1 MKRVPGGPMHLIIT
15 QGPGRGQ
22 RLVLGTDSVRL
33 GRDPS
38 CDLVIDDTRA
48 SRQHAEIAPA
58 GDGAWI
64 LRDHGSR
71 NGTLVNGEVTT
82 RSILEAGD
90 VITIGECSMTVHAVQ
105 EHMSTF
111 SIKVDPASLQKR
123 LQKEASDTGISKS
136 LQEALFEVG
145 LLNQSSSPPE
155 ELIRNV
161 MEVMRSGIHFD
172 SWGWIRW
179 NEDGQRE
186 AIGEMGQQP
195 IDLKQLDPSITLL
208 EAARRRREGLIS
220 SEVGNAFE
228 ASVCVRRK
236 QALSALALPLLGR
249 DSDTT
254 VLYLER
260 GTGSP
265 PFTEAELNWVASLG
279 VHLAVNLENARLF
292 RETREAHEELLA
304 SREQLT
310 RQEKMVAIGR
320 LASGFAHDLNN
331 PLGSVIGFLQLA
343 KRSMEKQSEVP
354 TQSQKMVD
362 KALDAADFC
371 RALCRN
377 LLAFA
382 RTRPF
387 KPGSETPF
395 NVRNV
400 IEGTLD
406 ICEARLRDAGI
417 STQID
422 VPTDLHLTGDSTA
435 LRQVVMNLSLNAADA
450 MNEAGHGGKIH
461 VAGKLLP
468 QGGIELTFSDD
479 GPGMSQEVARLAF
492 DPLYSTKETDKGSGL
507 GLYVVQ
513 RIVDGAGGMIHLE
526 TSPGRGASFRIVL
539 PDAMAQLGSEEI
551 SPMDVADHWQ
561 GEVQ

>member
-1 MKRVPGGPMHLIIT
+1 MHLIIT

-22 RLVLGTDSVRL
+22 RLVLGAETVRL

-48 SRQHAEIAPA
+48 SRQHAEIIPT
-58 GDGAWI
+58 GNSTWL
-64 LRDHGSR
+64 LRDDGSR
-71 NGTLVNGEVTT
+71 NGTQVNGEVVQ
-82 RSILEAGD
+82 RSVLEAGD
-90 VITIGECSMTVHAVQ
+90 VITIGECSLTVHAVQ

-123 LQKEASDTGISKS
+123 LQQDASHKGVTKS

-155 ELIRNV
+155 EMIRGV
-161 MEVMRSGIHFD
+161 VEVMRSGVQFE
-172 SWGWIRW
+172 SWGWIQWDKSGNRS
-179 NEDGQRE
+179 
-186 AIGEMGQQP
+186 ATGERDHQP
-195 IDLKQLDPSITLL
+195 VDMKGLDPSITLV

-236 QALSALALPLLGR
+236 QALSALALPLVGR
-249 DSDTT
+249 DSETSI
-254 VLYLER
+254 LYLER
-260 GTGSP
+260 GTGSS
-265 PFTEAELNWVASLG
+265 PFTEEELNWVASLG
-279 VHLAVNLENARLF
+279 VHLAVNLENSRLF
-292 RETREAHEELLA
+292 RETREAHEALLE
-304 SREQLT
+304 SREQLS

-343 KRSMEKQSEVP
+343 NRSLEKQPQNIDQNRQLIS
-354 TQSQKMVD
+354 
-362 KALDAADFC
+362 KAQEAADFC

-387 KPGSETPF
+387 KPGSEKPF
-395 NVRNV
+395 NVREV
-400 IEGTLD
+400 IEGTLA
-406 ICEARLRDAGI
+406 ICEARLRNAGI
-417 STQID
+417 KTRVD
-422 VPTDLHLTGDSTA
+422 VPSDLNLTGDSTA

-450 MNEAGHGGKIH
+450 MHEAGHGGSIEIC
-461 VAGKLLP
+461 GKALS
-468 QGGIELTFSDD
+468 QGGIELTFGDD
-479 GPGMSQEVARLAF
+479 GPGMTTEVARHAF

-513 RIVDGAGGMIHLE
+513 RIVDGAGGMIDLD
-526 TSPGRGASFRIVL
+526 TAPGRGALFRIVL

-551 SPMDVADHWQ
+551 NPLDVSDHWQ
-561 GEVQ
+561 GELQ

>member
-1 MKRVPGGPMHLIIT
+1 MERVPGGPMHLIIT
-15 QGPGRGQ
+15 EGPGRGQ
-22 RLVLGTDSVRL
+22 RLVLGSETVRL
-33 GRDPS
+33 GRDPG

-48 SRQHAEIAPA
+48 SRQHAEIIPTE
-58 GDGAWI
+58 DSLWM
-64 LRDHGSR
+64 LRDDGSR
-71 NGTLVNGEVTT
+71 NGTLVNGELVT
-82 RSILEAGD
+82 RCVLEAGD
-90 VITIGECSMTVHAVQ
+90 VITIGECSLTVHAVQ

-123 LQKEASDTGISKS
+123 LQQDSQHRGVTKS

-145 LLNQSSSPPE
+145 LLNQTSSPPE
-155 ELIRNV
+155 DLIRGV
-161 MEVMRSGIHFD
+161 IEVMRSGVHFE
-172 SWGWIRW
+172 SWGWIQWDEEGHKRA
-179 NEDGQRE
+179 Q
-186 AIGEMGQQP
+186 GERDHKP
-195 IDLKQLDPSITLL
+195 VDLEGLDPSMTLV
-208 EAARRRREGLIS
+208 EASRRRREGLIS

-236 QALSALALPLLGR
+236 QALSALALPLVGKE
-249 DSDTT
+249 SETS

-260 GTGSP
+260 GTGSS
-265 PFTEAELNWVASLG
+265 PFSEEELNWVASLG
-279 VHLAVNLENARLF
+279 VHLAVNLENSRLF
-292 RETREAHEELLA
+292 RETRAAHEALLE

-343 KRSMEKQSEVP
+343 NRSIEKNPQNVEQNRQLI
-354 TQSQKMVD
+354 T
-362 KALDAADFC
+362 KAQEAADFC

-387 KPGSETPF
+387 KPGSEKPF
-395 NVRNV
+395 NVREV
-400 IEGTLD
+400 IEGTLA
-406 ICEARLRDAGI
+406 ICEARLRNAEI
-417 STQID
+417 ATTVE
-422 VPTDLHLTGDSTA
+422 VPADLHLTGDSTA

-450 MNEAGHGGKIH
+450 MHEAGHGGSIR
-461 VAGKLLP
+461 VTGKHLS
-468 QGGIELTFSDD
+468 QGGIELVFEDD
-479 GPGMSQEVARLAF
+479 GPGMTTEVARHAF

-513 RIVDGAGGMIHLE
+513 RIVDGAGGMIDLE
-526 TSPGRGASFRIVL
+526 TEPGRGARFRIVL

-551 SPMDVADHWQ
+551 NPLDVTDHWQ
-561 GEVQ
+561 GELQ